1 MYIAQFPVVYW
12 NTVYLHLQAIMK
24 KYFSEAL
31 NKNMAVFKSEHGRVL
46 GWTRPRLNINA
57 ALF

>member
-1 MYIAQFPVVYW
+1 MNYCVIMYIAQFPVVYL

-31 NKNMAVFKSEHGRVL
+31 NKNMAAFKSEHGRVL
-46 GWTRPRLNINA
+46 G
-57 ALF
+57 